1 MKRLLYIAL
10 FTCGLFACVDSE
22 EDLTPSNVDK
32 NWLIIEDNP
41 NDEVDHRRYLL
52 FEEFGMPIYYND
64 TIGKEEITYAH
75 GGTYTRY
82 EILQTFYRPSSLDGN
97 MYGGHFSL
105 CPLDRKQ
112 DLLPALDMLETTI
125 LPRLS
130 DKMLITSILLVD
142 TLTVSITG
150 IGEGEPMTNYK
161 GFNTWLIGNVF
172 AINTMSVEERDE
184 YGIDLLIDLTQQ
196 NNALLAEEFYAVA
209 EENFGAKY
217 SESSDYTYAYPVGDG
232 SDMELDYFGFPFA
245 INVAELFAGIALEE
259 MIDYVPHKI
268 TDLDYL
274 NMPEDICLE
283 TYGFICPCREPEPG
297 TPKYLWFVPT
307 QAMDYNAFCQA
318 LFDYT
323 PDEFRAKY
331 ADYPLVLE
339 KYEIVKRGFEDY
351 GFSFE

>member
-196 NNALLAEEFYAVA
+196 NNALLAEEFYAIEVIHFALKNLGTLPQVA
-209 EENFGAKY
+209 HRGDISVVTVVAYGLHAHAFVRFRIFEDVHG
-217 SESSDYTYAYPVGDG
+217 SES
-232 SDMELDYFGFPFA
+232 
-245 INVAELFAGIALEE
+245 LFAEVFTNDGYEEVKMLLILEFC
-259 MIDYVPHKI
+259 HLFGKI
-268 TDLDYL
+268 IQFEY
-274 NMPEDICLE
+274 
-283 TYGFICPCREPEPG
+283 
-297 TPKYLWFVPT
+297 FV
-307 QAMDYNAFCQA
+307 F
-318 LFDYT
+318 
-323 PDEFRAKY
+323 
-331 ADYPLVLE
+331 
-339 KYEIVKRGFEDY
+339 
-351 GFSFE
+351 